1 VPLKLNADHLQAM
14 QSHAKQVYPEEC
26 CGLLL
31 GFTEPEGNRLVEV
44 RAAQNA
50 WDKQIAS
57 EMAANPSITK
67 VRRYWISPEE
77 MLAAMRDARDR
88 GMDIIGIYHS
98 HPDHPALPSECDRQL
113 AWPQYSYVILSI
125 RQGEVGEIYSWQLDD
140 HHQFQPEELMVL
152 DP

>member
-1 VPLKLNADHLQAM
+1 M

-31 GFTEPEGNRLVEV
+31 GLTEPEGNRLVEV
-44 RAAQNA
+44 RAVQNA
-50 WDKQIAS
+50 WDEQIAS
-57 EMAANPSITK
+57 EMEANSSVTK
-67 VRRYWISPEE
+67 ARRYWISPEE
-77 MLAAMRDARDR
+77 MLVAMRDARDR

-125 RQGEVGEIYSWQLDD
+125 QQGEVRELYSWQLDA
-140 HHQFQPEELMVL
+140 HHQFQPEDLIIL
-152 DP
+152 DLPSPNSDP